1 MASLPQDTDAYAD
14 ASLPWPRFDEGPV
27 GQVGNQASSNGISQ
41 DIGPLLSEV
50 VIASDAMIEAAL
62 LPPDR
67 MKVRDLPLEGSDNRA
82 DSGTGSNTREDMH
95 MIRHS

>member
-1 MASLPQDTDAYAD
+1 
-14 ASLPWPRFDEGPV
+14 
-27 GQVGNQASSNGISQ
+27 
-41 DIGPLLSEV
+41 V